1 MMKKITAITLVML
14 ALTLLCSCGED
25 GAQTTDTQTSV
36 ETEAAS
42 DTSVDTNDKDYGW
55 SKDYI

>member
-14 ALTLLCSCGED
+14 ALTLLCSCKED
-25 GAQTTDTQTSV
+25 GAQTTDMQTSV